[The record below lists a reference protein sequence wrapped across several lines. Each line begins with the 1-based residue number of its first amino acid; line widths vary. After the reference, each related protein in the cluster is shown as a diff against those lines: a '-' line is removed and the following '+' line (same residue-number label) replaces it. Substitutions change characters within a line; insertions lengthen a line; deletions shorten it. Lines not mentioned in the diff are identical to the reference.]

1 MPPEENI
8 LTVYCAASYSE
19 TGTLRIAPA
28 MPPSPANNQ
37 SNPAWSR
44 DELVLALDLY
54 LLHRNGLP
62 SVNHP
67 EVRALSQNLNLI
79 GNATGVSKN
88 QSFRNTNGV
97 CMKLNNFRRW
107 DPSYTNTGR
116 TGLAK
121 GNKDEKLVWLEFAN
135 NPKRLAEVVA
145 AINANVETITTT
157 PIDLSAEEE
166 PGFFEAEEGKVLTRV
181 HRVRERDKKLVKRK
195 KDEVLKKHGVLQC
208 EACGF
213 NFSKTYGP
221 DVEGI
226 IDVHHTKPL
235 HTLQPGDKTKLTD
248 LALLCANCHRVVHSR
263 RKWLSVAEVKERY
276 QASLKQSVS

>member
-1 MPPEENI
+1 
-8 LTVYCAASYSE
+8 
-19 TGTLRIAPA
+19 
-28 MPPSPANNQ
+28 MPPSPDSNQ

-44 DELVLALDLY
+44 DELVLALNLY
-54 LLHRNGLP
+54 LLYRNRLP

-67 EVRALSQNLNLI
+67 EVRALSESLNLI
-79 GNATGVSKN
+79 GNVTGVSKN
-88 QSFRNTNGV
+88 QHFRNPNSV
-97 CMKLNNFRRW
+97 YMKLSNFSRW

-116 TGLAK
+116 KSLVK
-121 GNKDEKLVWLEFAN
+121 GNKDEELVWLEFAN

-145 AINANVETITTT
+145 TIKANVETVYAT
-157 PIDLSAEEE
+157 PLALSVEEE

-195 KDEVLKKHGVLQC
+195 KDEALKKHGVLQC

-221 DVEGI
+221 DVEGV

-235 HTLQPGDKTKLTD
+235 HTLQPGDKTKLAD

-263 RKWLSVAEVKERY
+263 RKWLSVTEVKDRY
-276 QASLKQSVS
+276 LAAKNKA

>member
-1 MPPEENI
+1 M
-8 LTVYCAASYSE
+8 SS
-19 TGTLRIAPA
+19 
-28 MPPSPANNQ
+28 SPTSNQ
-37 SNPAWSR
+37 SNPPWSR
-44 DELVLALDLY
+44 DELVLALNLY
-54 LLHRNGLP
+54 LLYRNGLP
-62 SVNHP
+62 GVNHP
-67 EVRALSQNLNLI
+67 EVRALSQSLNLI
-79 GNATGVSKN
+79 GNATGASKN

-121 GNKDEKLVWLEFAN
+121 GNKDEELVWLEFAD
-135 NPKRLAEVVA
+135 NPERLAEVVA
-145 AINANVETITTT
+145 AIKANVGTTSSAT

-195 KDEVLKKHGVLQC
+195 KDEALKNHGVLQC

-221 DVEGI
+221 DVDGV

-235 HTLQPGDKTKLTD
+235 HTLQPGDKTKLAD

-263 RKWLSVAEVKERY
+263 RKWLSVAEVKDRY
-276 QASLKQSVS
+276 QAAKNKA

>member
-1 MPPEENI
+1 M
-8 LTVYCAASYSE
+8 SS
-19 TGTLRIAPA
+19 
-28 MPPSPANNQ
+28 SPTSNQ
-37 SNPAWSR
+37 SNPPWSR
-44 DELVLALDLY
+44 DELVLALNLY
-54 LLHRNGLP
+54 LLYRNGLP
-62 SVNHP
+62 GVNHP
-67 EVRALSQNLNLI
+67 EVRALSQSLNLI
-79 GNATGVSKN
+79 GSATGLSKN

-97 CMKLNNFRRW
+97 YMKLNNFRRW

-121 GNKDEKLVWLEFAN
+121 GNKDEELVWLEFAN
-135 NPKRLAEVVA
+135 NPERLADVVA
-145 AINANVETITTT
+145 AIKANVGTISAT

-195 KDEVLKKHGVLQC
+195 KDEALKKHGVLQC

-221 DVEGI
+221 DVEGV

-235 HTLQPGDKTKLTD
+235 HTLQPGDKTKLGD

-263 RKWLSVAEVKERY
+263 RTWLSVTEVKDRY
-276 QASLKQSVS
+276 RINLNKA